1 MMEYYLDT
9 FGPDPIIGTGDTLEA
24 AIQDAVETWLN
35 QILLEEGKSWAN
47 LYLKIKFQ
55 QRKSAIF
62 SAAQDY
68 DPVELIEMNAEAR
81 DYALTGN
88 TTPARYPLANG
99 LAVAR
104 GVMLV
109 SVLVGWRDAF
119 LAAYS
124 GLVTLIHHYDTAKAA
139 IEGAGTKAQLIN
151 VMTAILEALES

>member
-1 MMEYYLDT
+1 MEYYLDT
-9 FGPDPIIGTGDTLEA
+9 FGPDPVVGTGETPDA
-24 AIQDAVETWLN
+24 AIRNAVETWLD
-35 QILLEEGKSWAN
+35 QISLEEGKSWAR
-47 LYLKIKFQ
+47 LYLKMEFQ
-55 QRKSAIF
+55 RRKADIF

-104 GVMLV
+104 GVTLA

-124 GLVTLIHHYDTAKAA
+124 DLVTLIHHYDTAKAA
-139 IEGAGTKAQLIN
+139 VEGAESNAQLIN
-151 VMTAILEALES
+151 VMTVILKALES